1 MTSTAAAASLK
12 TRTAIFG
19 AYCAV
24 VALVSWRVF
33 RELFDLSRSD
43 PSASHVLL
51 IPLVTIAL
59 FARDRSML
67 SAARFAPGAGAIA
80 IVAGLLLA
88 WGFQT
93 VPSGPT
99 GGLTLRA
106 AAVVILWLGGF
117 LLFYGPRAL
126 RAGLF
131 PLLFLGFMIPI
142 PHVILDG
149 VTEFLKVGTTETISR
164 LFSLVGTPYHR
175 EAFVF
180 HLPKV
185 TIEVADECS
194 GIRSTLAL
202 VMTALLVGYFCL
214 RSPWKRALLVLAIV
228 PVTILKNAIRI
239 VTLSLLSIHVDRSF
253 LDGRLHHDGG
263 IVFFLLSL
271 AVLHPLFLL
280 LRNSEARLETQRP

>member
-1 MTSTAAAASLK
+1 MASSVARDL
-12 TRTAIFG
+12 TRRTGIFG
-19 AYCAV
+19 AYAAV
-24 VALVSWRVF
+24 VVLVSAQTIRG
-33 RELFDLSRSD
+33 LFDLSRSD
-43 PSASHVLL
+43 PSASHLLL
-51 IPLVTIAL
+51 IPLVSIAL
-59 FARDRSML
+59 IARNRSVF
-67 SAARFAPGAGAIA
+67 SVVSYAPVAGAGVIL
-80 IVAGLLLA
+80 AGLLLA
-88 WGFQT
+88 WGSDA
-93 VPSGPT
+93 VPSGPE

-106 AAVVILWLGGF
+106 AAVVIMWLGGF
-117 LLFYGPRAL
+117 LLFYGRDAF

-149 VTEFLKVGTTETISR
+149 VTEFLKVGTAETIAK

-175 EAFVF
+175 EGFVF

-202 VMTALLVGYFCL
+202 SLTALLVGYFSL
-214 RSPWKRALLVLAIV
+214 RSPWKWALLVLAII
-228 PVTILKNAIRI
+228 PVTIFKNGIRI
-239 VTLSLLSIHVDRSF
+239 VTLSLLSIHVDRGF

-271 AVLHPLFLL
+271 TILYPLFLF
-280 LRNSEARLETQRP
+280 LRNSETRLEAQRS